1 MRKAKRRQAPTDC
14 SREIVFEQQ
23 ATLSRLRAEVEC
35 ALREGE
41 SLTSIA
47 QVRFQYIMQCLPLT
61 QKYLF
66 EKDDPQKTTEQNL
79 LGNIFNM
86 VSYASASALRIH
98 RPLRETPGRALPR
111 QTMSTKIITVGTLT
125 FLLLLYS
132 LQAGTFHCNND
143 MFMLAAN
150 TKPKHASERQP
161 FTAIFASSG
170 SCRAGGY
177 HTVKLTSSTL
187 TMIVHPFHIVN

>member
-1 MRKAKRRQAPTDC
+1 MKQRQNSDPRMRKAKRRQAPTGC

-23 ATLSRLRAEVEC
+23 ATLSQLRAEVEC
-35 ALREGE
+35 ALREGD

-66 EKDDPQKTTEQNL
+66 EKDDPQKTTERNL

-98 RPLRETPGRALPR
+98 RPYERPQGGRCPVRQCRQKLSLLVHSLSYFCSTHCKQGRFSATTTCSCLPQTRSRSTLQNDSRLLPSLLRLGHVGQVATTLSSSPR
-111 QTMSTKIITVGTLT
+111 Q
-125 FLLLLYS
+125 
-132 LQAGTFHCNND
+132 
-143 MFMLAAN
+143 
-150 TKPKHASERQP
+150 P
-161 FTAIFASSG
+161 
-170 SCRAGGY
+170 
-177 HTVKLTSSTL
+177 
-187 TMIVHPFHIVN
+187 